1 MSSVWFAL
9 LFSSLSGK
17 RGGFHVI
24 SSGVLC
30 EAVSVKYAFIE
41 KSLTDRVIG
50 RYSPLSLKR
59 ACHLLK
65 VSHSGFARWK
75 SVKDQSHAHGVVHS
89 DAMIVTQT
97 KALIN
102 ENHGYIP
109 GVINLYHQLQNKGYR
124 VDVKRLRCLL
134 RNNGIVHRWHRKY
147 ITTTDSNHNMPISP
161 NLLKRQFDKFG
172 INEAWCG
179 DITYIDT
186 EDGWLY
192 LASVIDLGTR
202 RLVGYAIDKRMTT
215 ELISKALRKAYDDEQ
230 PEPGCIFH
238 SDRGSQYC
246 SRAFQDL
253 LSEYFMQSSMSRR
266 GQCWDNAPAESF
278 WATLKREILPTSK
291 SFSSYELAK
300 QKIEKW
306 IMYYNS
312 RRPHS
317 KLGGIAP
324 NAFYS
329 KQLAMV

>member
-1 MSSVWFAL
+1 M
-9 LFSSLSGK
+9 
-17 RGGFHVI
+17 
-24 SSGVLC
+24 
-30 EAVSVKYAFIE
+30 
-41 KSLTDRVIG
+41 
-50 RYSPLSLKR
+50 
-59 ACHLLK
+59 
-65 VSHSGFARWK
+65 
-75 SVKDQSHAHGVVHS
+75 KDQSHAHGVVHS

-102 ENHGYIP
+102 ENHGYVP

-134 RNNGIVHRWHRKY
+134 RNNGIVHRRHRKY

-192 LASVIDLGTR
+192 LAGVIDLGTR

-291 SFSSYELAK
+291 RFSSYELAK

-329 KQLAMV
+329 KQLVMV